1 MVYNFQAKC
10 IIDDGD
16 LNRITQNANPQQKN
30 QILHLALKQK
40 CTDKALMD
48 ACDIIIPEKNRK
60 MTALAEDMRRALNA
74 SKCMCVVLSFHEAEN
89 VLNHFPVHFSCG
101 WVK

>member
-10 IIDDGD
+10 IIDSGD

-30 QILHLALKQK
+30 QILHLALRQK

-48 ACDIIIPEKNRK
+48 ACDIIIPVKNRK
-60 MTALAEDMRRALNA
+60 MTALAEAMRRALNA
-74 SKCMCVVLSFHEAEN
+74 SKCMCVLLSFHAAEK
-89 VLNHFPVHFSCG
+89 VLDHFVTSSFQS
-101 WVK
+101 